1 MPREQGLPELWTIR
15 LSHSPRCDAGQ
26 ISLCKQVISV
36 WSARPRHINLTA
48 SRSLSRVSGM
58 LLLLLLLGMFSPV
71 FKIVG
76 PACALSV
83 LPKHIIIS
91 ILLGMS
97 YSCVFKLLSF
107 IPPPPPHA
115 HAHTPPP
122 PSPCTPTPHPRIP
135 HPFWSLSFRYILPV
149 R

>member
-1 MPREQGLPELWTIR
+1 MPREQGLTELWTIR
-15 LSHSPRCDAGQ
+15 LYHSPRCDAGK

-36 WSARPRHINLTA
+36 WSARPRHINLSA

-58 LLLLLLLGMFSPV
+58 LLLLLLLVMFSPV

-83 LPKHIIIS
+83 FPKHIIIF

-107 IPPPPPHA
+107 IPPPPPHT
-115 HAHTPPP
+115 HTHTPPP
-122 PSPCTPTPHPRIP
+122 PPPPPPACTPSPHPRIL
-135 HPFWSLSFRYILPV
+135 HPFWSL
-149 R
+149 